1 MAMHTDRKVLYT
13 VSLASL
19 AILLVAFFIPDSSGR
34 IVAALCLLPLAFVTH
49 RFVKKRSVYSYHKW
63 TVLLLLGVIALLF
76 LTFYY
81 LGGFYFGFYRTG
93 YRLNVYYFFNFV
105 LPIAAIIV
113 CSEMMRSIF
122 LAQNSRIADTL
133 AYLICILGEVMI
145 CSGLSGI
152 RSFAHFMD
160 VVGLSLFPAVFAN
173 LLYHYLARRY
183 GVYPNIVYRLVITL
197 YTYIIP
203 YKPAMQDSL
212 YAFSSLLLPLAIY
225 LFISALFEKKK
236 RLALGKRGWLSTSV
250 TVLALMLMTAFVMLI
265 SNEFYYGALVIAT
278 ESMTGELNVG
288 DAAIY
293 EQYDGQNVI
302 EGQVIAFEN
311 GKNVFVHRV
320 VDIEYVDGVK
330 RYYTKGDYN
339 EDRDAGFITDDN
351 IVGLVKLKVPLIGY
365 PTLWIRS
372 LFSR

>member
-1 MAMHTDRKVLYT
+1 MAMHTDRRVLYT

-34 IVAALCLLPLAFVTH
+34 IVAALFLAPLAFATH
-49 RFVKKRSVYSYHKW
+49 YFVKKRSVYSYHKW
-63 TVLLLLGVIALLF
+63 TVLLLMGVIALLF
-76 LTFYY
+76 LTLYY
-81 LGGFYFGFYRTG
+81 LSGFYFGFYRTG
-93 YRLNVYYFFNFV
+93 YVFDSYYILNFV
-105 LPIAAIIV
+105 LPIAVIIV
-113 CSEMMRSIF
+113 TSEIIRSIF
-122 LAQNSRIADTL
+122 LAQNSRIADVL
-133 AYLICILGEVMI
+133 SYLVCILGEVMI
-145 CSGLSGI
+145 CSGLSGV
-152 RSFAHFMD
+152 RSFAQFMD
-160 VVGLSLFPAVFAN
+160 VVGLTLFPAIFAN

-183 GVYPNIVYRLVITL
+183 GAYPNIAYRLVITL

-212 YAFSSLLLPLAIY
+212 YAFFSLLLPLAIY

-236 RLALGKRGWLSTSV
+236 RLALGKRTWLSTSV
-250 TVLALMLMTAFVMLI
+250 TVVAVGLMLAFVMLI
-265 SNEFYYGALVIAT
+265 SNQFYYGAFVIAT

-288 DAAIY
+288 DVAIY
-293 EQYDGQNVI
+293 EQYDDQTVI

-351 IVGLVKLKVPLIGY
+351 IVGLVRLKVPFIGY
-365 PTLWIRS
+365 PTLWMRS
-372 LFSR
+372 LFAR